1 MGEEIKQFS
10 KKHDMSL
17 SPEKKDITNIFNR
30 IFNKFMLQHHEDN
43 EAKVFM
49 AGCPFLMPTLLLYPG
64 LELAGEYQ
72 KVNLFREL
80 SGILTSK
87 KVALRL
93 KGKVYGACVRSSM
106 IYGSETWAV
115 NAEQEAKLERPEMR
129 MVRWM
134 RGVSL
139 REKKT
144 NAELRESM
152 GIEKIS
158 DVMRRSRLIWM
169 GHVLRKEGNDWVKK
183 SMDMTVEGSRG
194 RGRPKMT
201 WEKVVERD
209 MKVRGLVRN
218 DAKDGVKWRALSWG
232 AKG

>member
-1 MGEEIKQFS
+1 MLNGEEGSRLASIS
-10 KKHDMSL
+10 RVGCGWKK
-17 SPEKKDITNIFNR
+17 
-30 IFNKFMLQHHEDN
+30 
-43 EAKVFM
+43 
-49 AGCPFLMPTLLLYPG
+49 
-64 LELAGEYQ
+64 
-72 KVNLFREL
+72 FREL

-93 KGKVYGACVRSSM
+93 KGKVSGAYVQSSM

-115 NAEQEAKLERPEMR
+115 NAEQEAKLERAEMR

-134 RGVSL
+134 CGVSL

-158 DVMRRSRLIWM
+158 DVMRGMDGWLRWM
-169 GHVLRKEGNDWVKK
+169 GHVLRKEGNDRVKK

-194 RGRPKMT
+194 RGRPMI
-201 WEKVVERD
+201 
-209 MKVRGLVRN
+209 
-218 DAKDGVKWRALSWG
+218 
-232 AKG
+232 

>member
-1 MGEEIKQFS
+1 M
-10 KKHDMSL
+10 
-17 SPEKKDITNIFNR
+17 
-30 IFNKFMLQHHEDN
+30 
-43 EAKVFM
+43 
-49 AGCPFLMPTLLLYPG
+49 PFLMPTLLLYPG
-64 LELAGEYQ
+64 LGLAGEYQ
-72 KVNLFREL
+72 KVIPQVEEF
-80 SGILTSK
+80 LTSI
-87 KVALRL
+87 
-93 KGKVYGACVRSSM
+93 CVRSSM
-106 IYGSETWAV
+106 IYGSEIWAV
-115 NAEQEAKLERPEMR
+115 NAKQETKLETAEMR

-134 RGVSL
+134 CGVSL

-158 DVMRRSRLIWM
+158 DVMRYSRLRWM

-183 SMDMTVEGSRG
+183 SMDMTVEENRG

-218 DAKDGVKWRALSWG
+218 DAKDGVKWRALSCG